1 MNRADLTLLLIAA
14 IWGTTF
20 ALLRDTMRILHPT
33 ELMAVRFSIATLLL
47 GTIYWK
53 RLVPVRRRWLLD
65 GLWLGVWLSI
75 GYLTQVFGLL
85 TITASR
91 SAFITGTYVVFTPFL
106 VWVLLRIRPAL
117 GEFLGVAVVFTG
129 LTCFAADLGF
139 SLSPGDLWT
148 LGCAL
153 AFGTQIVITNI
164 VGKRSDPIALSVVQM
179 GTGAIIGWLFVGA
192 RGGMHTPWE
201 RIPWG
206 VMIYL
211 AVVATALVIALQ
223 TWALART
230 TSVKAALLFSTEPI
244 FAALFAAAFFAER
257 MTSREILGAALIL
270 AGVFVSELWRPAM
283 ARLSARGAPVISS
296 GPGSSRAAEREEP
309 PGGRVP

>member
-1 MNRADLTLLLIAA
+1 MNRADLSLLLIAG

-20 ALLRDTMRILHPT
+20 ALLRDTMRVLHPA
-33 ELMAVRFSIATLLL
+33 ELMAVRFTLATVVL
-47 GTIYWK
+47 GAIYWK

-65 GLWLGVWLSI
+65 GMWLGVWLSA

-106 VWVLLRIRPAL
+106 VWLALRTRPAL
-117 GEFLGVAVVFTG
+117 GEFLGVAVVFAG

-148 LGCAL
+148 LGCAV
-153 AFGTQIVITNI
+153 AFGVQIVVTNI

-179 GTGAIIGWLFVGA
+179 GVGALIGWALVGA

-211 AVVATALVIALQ
+211 AIAATALVIALQ

-244 FAALFAAAFFAER
+244 FAAMFAAAFFGER
-257 MTSREILGAALIL
+257 MTPRELLGAALIL
-270 AGVFVSELWRPAM
+270 AGVFVSELWRPAI
-283 ARLSARGAPVISS
+283 AWLSTRGGPATPSSPRTPAP
-296 GPGSSRAAEREEP
+296 AEP
-309 PGGRVP
+309 PEGRAP

>member
-1 MNRADLTLLLIAA
+1 MNRADLTLLLISA

-20 ALLRDTMRILHPT
+20 ALLRDTMRTLHPT
-33 ELMAVRFSIATLLL
+33 ELMAVRFTIATLFL
-47 GTIYWK
+47 GAIYWK

-65 GLWLGVWLSI
+65 GIWLGVWLSI
-75 GYLTQVFGLL
+75 GYLTQVFGLM

-106 VWVLLRIRPAL
+106 VWAVHRVRPAF
-117 GEFLGVAVVFTG
+117 GEFLGVAVVFVG

-148 LGCAL
+148 LGCAV

-179 GTGAIIGWLFVGA
+179 GTGAIIGWAFVGA

-244 FAALFAAAFFAER
+244 FAAIFAASFFGER
-257 MTSREILGAALIL
+257 MTSREILGAGLIL

-283 ARLSARGAPVISS
+283 AWLSARGGPATSS
-296 GPGSSRAAEREEP
+296 GPRSPRAEEEEP
-309 PGGRVP
+309 PAGRAP

>member
-1 MNRADLTLLLIAA
+1 MSRADLSLLVIAA

-20 ALLRDTMRILHPT
+20 ALLRDTMRILDPT
-33 ELMAVRFSIATLLL
+33 ELMAVRFTIATVVL
-47 GTIYWK
+47 GAIYWR
-53 RLVPVRRRWLLD
+53 RLFPIRRRWLLD
-65 GLWLGVWLSI
+65 GLWLGVWLTI

-91 SAFITGTYVVFTPFL
+91 SAFITGTYIVFTPFIAWAA
-106 VWVLLRIRPAL
+106 VRVRPTL
-117 GEFLGVAVVFTG
+117 GEFLGVAIVFVG

-153 AFGTQIVITNI
+153 AFAVQIVITHV
-164 VGKRSDPIALSVVQM
+164 VGKRSDPVPLSVVQM
-179 GTGAIIGWLFVGA
+179 GVGALVGWAFVGA
-192 RGGMHTPWE
+192 RGGMQVPWD

-211 AVVATALVIALQ
+211 AVVATALVITLQ

-230 TSVKAALLFSTEPI
+230 SSVKAALLFSTEPI

-257 MTSREILGAALIL
+257 MTPRELLGAGLIL
-270 AGVFVSELWRPAM
+270 VGVLVSELWRPAM
-283 ARLSARGAPVISS
+283 ERLSGKRPAANASATREAAPPE
-296 GPGSSRAAEREEP
+296 GRAP
-309 PGGRVP
+309 

>member
-1 MNRADLTLLLIAA
+1 MSRADLSLLVIAA

-20 ALLRDTMRILHPT
+20 ALLRDTMRILDPT
-33 ELMAVRFSIATLLL
+33 ELMAVRFTIATVVL
-47 GTIYWK
+47 GAIYWR
-53 RLVPVRRRWLLD
+53 RLFPIRRRWLLD
-65 GLWLGVWLSI
+65 GLWLGVWLTI

-91 SAFITGTYVVFTPFL
+91 SAFITGTYIVFTPFIAWAA
-106 VWVLLRIRPAL
+106 VRVRPTL
-117 GEFLGVAVVFTG
+117 GEFLGVAIVFVG
-129 LTCFAADLGF
+129 LTCFAADIGF

-153 AFGTQIVITNI
+153 AFAVQIVITHV
-164 VGKRSDPIALSVVQM
+164 VGKRSDPVPLSVVQM
-179 GTGAIIGWLFVGA
+179 GVGALVGWAFVGA
-192 RGGMHTPWE
+192 RGGMQVPWE

-211 AVVATALVIALQ
+211 AVVATALVITLQ

-230 TSVKAALLFSTEPI
+230 SSVKAALLFSTEPI

-257 MTSREILGAALIL
+257 MTPRELLGAGLIL
-270 AGVFVSELWRPAM
+270 LGVLVSELWRPAM
-283 ARLSARGAPVISS
+283 ERLSRKGPESSDAATREAGAPPE
-296 GPGSSRAAEREEP
+296 GRAP
-309 PGGRVP
+309 

>member
-1 MNRADLTLLLIAA
+1 MSRADLSLLLIAA

-20 ALLRDTMRILHPT
+20 ALLRDTMRILDPT
-33 ELMAVRFSIATLLL
+33 ELMAVRFTIATVVLAA
-47 GTIYWK
+47 IYWK
-53 RLVPVRRRWLLD
+53 RLIPVRRRWLLD

-91 SAFITGTYVVFTPFL
+91 SAFITGTYIVFTPFIA
-106 VWVLLRIRPAL
+106 WAAIRTRPSL
-117 GEFLGVAVVFTG
+117 GEFLGVAVVFVG
-129 LTCFAADLGF
+129 LSCFAADFGF

-153 AFGTQIVITNI
+153 AFAVQIVITHV
-164 VGKRSDPIALSVVQM
+164 VGKRNDPIPLSVVQM
-179 GTGAIIGWLFVGA
+179 GVGALVGWAFVGA
-192 RGGMHTPWE
+192 RGGMQVPWD

-211 AVVATALVIALQ
+211 AVVATALVITLQ

-230 TSVKAALLFSTEPI
+230 SSVKAALLFSTEPI

-257 MTSREILGAALIL
+257 MTPRELLGAALIL
-270 AGVFVSELWRPAM
+270 LGVLVSELWRPAM
-283 ARLSARGAPVISS
+283 ARLKGKRPAPNASA
-296 GPGSSRAAEREEP
+296 
-309 PGGRVP
+309 